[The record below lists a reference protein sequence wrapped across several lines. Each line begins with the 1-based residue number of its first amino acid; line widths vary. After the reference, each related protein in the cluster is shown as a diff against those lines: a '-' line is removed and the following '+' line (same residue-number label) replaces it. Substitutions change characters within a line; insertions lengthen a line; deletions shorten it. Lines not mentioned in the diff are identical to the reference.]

1 MSTRILITGDSVG
14 LRAALASLLVQHDC
28 ILVEAQ
34 EVKPLTPQDFKI
46 QLTEPPECNMVI
58 NHTKSYYPPIK
69 GKRGKVRRW

>member
-1 MSTRILITGDSVG
+1 VSTRILITGDCAG
-14 LRAALASLLVQHDC
+14 LRVALASLFVQHDC

-34 EVKPLTPQDFKI
+34 EVKPITPHDFTI
-46 QLTEPPECNMVI
+46 QLAEPPECNMVI